1 MIKGICRLAVL
12 PAVLFL
18 GCGTTSTTSAPS
30 TSEPV
35 KFYNAFRTGSET
47 LPTAIEGCESLG
59 SVSASAPQIAGSV
72 PSGFFNPK
80 PLLETLDL
88 RARRK
93 GADTGVVLI
102 DPSILQQDSPTLRA
116 TIFRCGDHPVP
127 PEVGTP
133 LE

>member
-1 MIKGICRLAVL
+1 MIQGIRWLCVL
-12 PAVLFL
+12 PVFLFL
-18 GCGTTSTTSAPS
+18 GCGTTSTTSATP

-35 KFYNAFRTGSET
+35 KFYNAYRTGSEA

-59 SVSASAPQIAGSV
+59 NISASAPEVEGST
-72 PSGFFNPK
+72 SAFNDPK

-102 DPSILQQDSPTLRA
+102 GPGVLQGGGRTLRA
-116 TIFRCGDHPVP
+116 AIFRCGEQSVP

-133 LE
+133 LR

>member
-1 MIKGICRLAVL
+1 MIKGICRLCVL
-12 PAVLFL
+12 PAFLFL
-18 GCGTTSTTSAPS
+18 GCGTTSTTSAPPS
-30 TSEPV
+30 SEPV

-59 SVSASAPQIAGSV
+59 SVSASAPEVAGNT
-72 PSGFFNPK
+72 GFNDPK

-93 GADTGVVLI
+93 GADTGVVLLE
-102 DPSILQQDSPTLRA
+102 PGLLQGGGRTLRA
-116 TIFRCGDHPVP
+116 TIFRCGGHPVP

>member
-1 MIKGICRLAVL
+1 MTKEIRRICVL
-12 PAVLFL
+12 PALLFL
-18 GCGTTSTTSAPS
+18 GCGTTSTAPAAPA
-30 TSEPV
+30 SEPV
-35 KFYNAFRTGSET
+35 KFYNAFRTGSEA

-59 SVSASAPQIAGSV
+59 SISASAPEVAGNT
-72 PSGFFNPK
+72 GFSDPK

-93 GADTGVVLI
+93 GADTGVVLLEAGR
-102 DPSILQQDSPTLRA
+102 LQGGGQTLRA
-116 TIFRCGDHPVP
+116 AIFRCGDYPVP

>member
-1 MIKGICRLAVL
+1 MIKGICRLCTL
-12 PAVLFL
+12 PAFLFL
-18 GCGTTSTTSAPS
+18 GCGTTSAKPS
-30 TSEPV
+30 SEPV

-59 SVSASAPQIAGSV
+59 KVSASAPEIESSNNAG
-72 PSGFFNPK
+72 FYDPK

-102 DPSILQQDSPTLRA
+102 DPNVLNRGSRTLRA
-116 TIFRCGDHPVP
+116 AIFRCGENPVP
-127 PEVGTP
+127 PGVGIP
-133 LE
+133 VE

>member
-1 MIKGICRLAVL
+1 MSKRICQLCVL
-12 PAVLFL
+12 PAFLFL
-18 GCGTTSTTSAPS
+18 GCGTTSATP

-59 SVSASAPQIAGSV
+59 TVSASAPEVAG
-72 PSGFFNPK
+72 GTTAAFNDPK

-93 GADTGVVLI
+93 GADTGVVLLE
-102 DPSILQQDSPTLRA
+102 PGLLQGGSRTLRA
-116 TIFRCGDHPVP
+116 AIFRCGDHPVP
-127 PEVGTP
+127 AEVGTP

>member
-1 MIKGICRLAVL
+1 MIKGICRLCVL
-12 PAVLFL
+12 PAFLFL
-18 GCGTTSTTSAPS
+18 GCGTTSATPA
-30 TSEPV
+30 SEPV
-35 KFYNAFRTGSET
+35 KFYNAFRTGSEA

-59 SVSASAPQIAGSV
+59 SVSASAPEVTGGTTGA
-72 PSGFFNPK
+72 FNDPK

-102 DPSILQQDSPTLRA
+102 GPGILQGGSRILRA
-116 TIFRCGDHPVP
+116 TIFRCSDHPVP

>member
-12 PAVLFL
+12 SAVLFL
-18 GCGTTSTTSAPS
+18 GCGTTSATSARP

-35 KFYNAFRTGSET
+35 KFYNAFRSGSEA

-59 SVSASAPQIAGSV
+59 SISATAPDVAGNV
-72 PSGFFNPK
+72 TTGFNDPA

-102 DPSILQQDSPTLRA
+102 GQGTLQRDSRTLRA

-127 PEVGTP
+127 SEVGMP